1 MLNYSEFHP
10 HTGDLLAKLIADVF
24 PEEEVAFIHG
34 DLETA
39 QAFGQLRFD
48 HLFFTGSPKVGS
60 IVSAEAGKNLVP
72 VTMELGGR
80 NPVVISEDADLA
92 LAASR
97 LAATRM
103 LNSGQICLCPDY
115 AFVPSE
121 AVRKLRGRGGK
132 QSRDFFPTYLDN
144 PNIVSIVNDRNYERV
159 VGLIDDAVAK
169 GATSGRWC
177 RKRNQ
182 QPSRRGIAP
191 HSPDHPDRRAGNR
204 PHRVEGVRTVL
215 SLSL

>member
-1 MLNYSEFHP
+1 
-10 HTGDLLAKLIADVF
+10 
-24 PEEEVAFIHG
+24 
-34 DLETA
+34 
-39 QAFGQLRFD
+39 
-48 HLFFTGSPKVGS
+48 
-60 IVSAEAGKNLVP
+60 
-72 VTMELGGR
+72 
-80 NPVVISEDADLA
+80 
-92 LAASR
+92 
-97 LAATRM
+97 
-103 LNSGQICLCPDY
+103 
-115 AFVPSE
+115 VPSK

-169 GATSGRWC
+169 GATERTVVPEKGI
-177 RKRNQ
+177 Q

>member
-10 HTGDLLAKLIADVF
+10 RTGDLLAKLIADVF

-80 NPVVISEDADLA
+80 IRSSSRKTRTFALHGAEPPGRNAHAQLGPDLPLPGLCLRA
-92 LAASR
+92 EQSGSKASW
-97 LAATRM
+97 TRW
-103 LNSGQICLCPDY
+103 
-115 AFVPSE
+115 
-121 AVRKLRGRGGK
+121 K
-132 QSRDFFPTYLDN
+132 T
-144 PNIVSIVNDRNYERV
+144 
-159 VGLIDDAVAK
+159 
-169 GATSGRWC
+169 
-177 RKRNQ
+177 
-182 QPSRRGIAP
+182 IA
-191 HSPDHPDRRAGNR
+191 
-204 PHRVEGVRTVL
+204 
-215 SLSL
+215 